1 MSEEFSGERDSLSY
15 KQLLEQLKV
24 RLDYVWLSAHS
35 PAVSRRELLFSNRE
49 NEQQDLFRTSHVFG
63 ELEEQH
69 FLYHIMSTGFNI

>member
-35 PAVSRRELLFSNRE
+35 PAVSRRELLF
-49 NEQQDLFRTSHVFG
+49 Q
-63 ELEEQH
+63 
-69 FLYHIMSTGFNI
+69 